1 MIAASIFR
9 WLKQHEIRFKKNERQ
24 MMMVATASAIYPAP
38 TESDISSP
46 ASAISPAAS
55 AAAAAVVGRRFLE
68 GDDRRIWEGDGWF
81 DLMGLN
87 IYIVGV
93 NDIGLFCKPK
103 WAY

>member
-38 TESDISSP
+38 AESDISSP
-46 ASAISPAAS
+46 ASAISPA

-68 GDDRRIWEGDGWF
+68 GDDRRIWEGDG
-81 DLMGLN
+81 GL
-87 IYIVGV
+87 I
-93 NDIGLFCKPK
+93 
-103 WAY
+103 

>member
-38 TESDISSP
+38 AESDISSP
-46 ASAISPAAS
+46 ASAISP
-55 AAAAAVVGRRFLE
+55 AAVVGRRFLE

-87 IYIVGV
+87 IYIAGV

>member
-24 MMMVATASAIYPAP
+24 MMMVATAWAIYPAP
-38 TESDISSP
+38 SESDISSP
-46 ASAISPAAS
+46 ASAISP

>member
-38 TESDISSP
+38 AESDISSP
-46 ASAISPAAS
+46 ASAISP
-55 AAAAAVVGRRFLE
+55 AAAVVGRRFLE

-87 IYIVGV
+87 IYSVGV